1 MNHFALSH
9 PWAFTGLSLL
19 LLPVLRS
26 ALAANA
32 YPAVA
37 WLPKDHLSSAASLLL
52 TLLYMATIVL
62 LVLGIA
68 GLNRSEQTVERIG
81 NGANMVLLFDR
92 STSMDQ
98 TFAGKPP
105 GGGEESKSGAAKRL
119 LLDFIGRRPHDRIGV
134 VSYSTAPL
142 YVMPLTENKQAVAA
156 AIAATATPG
165 LAYTNI
171 SKGLAMALSFY
182 RGTAAT
188 TGARIILL
196 VSDGAA
202 AIDSDDERK
211 LRQWFYLEPV
221 RLYWIFLR
229 GKNSPDI
236 HTVPEDSRDDNAQ
249 AMPER
254 YLHLFFKGLNIPY
267 LVYQADNPDA
277 MEKAVAEIHELE
289 DLPLHYT
296 EKIPRQ
302 DLSGPCYLGAT
313 LLLMILCA
321 AKLSEV
327 RL

>member
-1 MNHFALSH
+1 MNNIALTH
-9 PWAFTGLSLL
+9 PWALAGLSLL
-19 LLPVLRS
+19 LLPAIRS
-26 ALAANA
+26 ALAADA
-32 YPAVA
+32 YPAVSL
-37 WLPKDHLSSAASLLL
+37 LPKDFVSAAISLLL

-68 GLNRSEQTVERIG
+68 GLYRSEQRVERIG
-81 NGANMVLLFDR
+81 NGANIVLLFDR

-98 TFAGKPP
+98 TFAGRPP

-119 LLDFIGRRPHDRIGV
+119 LLEFIGRRPHDRIGV
-134 VSYSTAPL
+134 VSYSTSPL

-156 AIAATATPG
+156 AIEATATPG

-182 RGTAAT
+182 RSSTTATGT
-188 TGARIILL
+188 RIILL

-202 AIDSDDERK
+202 AIDADNERK
-211 LRQWFYLEPV
+211 LRQWFYREPV

-236 HTVPEDSRDDNAQ
+236 HTAPNDPREDNAQ

-254 YLHLFFKGLNIPY
+254 YLHLFFSSLNIPY
-267 LVYQADNPDA
+267 RVYQADNPDA
-277 MEKAVAEIHELE
+277 MEKAVAEIHDLE

-296 EKIPRQ
+296 EKIPRE
-302 DLSGPCYLGAT
+302 DLSGACYLGAM
-313 LLLMILCA
+313 LFMLILSA
-321 AKLSEV
+321 AKLLEV